1 MRKPLLIPALS
12 LCLFAATNA
21 THAQTPSQTPATT
34 PAPQAGASLADQG
47 ITANLALGDVT
58 SIDAANMTLVVKTKA
73 GDITVICNDKTEYK
87 QAKPGATNLKDAEPI
102 TLAGV
107 GVGDRVIAR
116 GKVSDDHKFVPARQ
130 LIVMTKAA
138 IAQKQEHD
146 RAEWQRRGIVGNVT
160 ALNPDT
166 KEITVMTR
174 GREGQKPVIVAAGK
188 KVQYRRYAPDS
199 VKFDDAKAS
208 TFAELK
214 VGDEVRALG
223 EKSADGARLTAE
235 EVVTGAFRMVGG
247 TITAVNAATGEIS
260 IKNLQNGQPLT
271 VVVNKD
277 SMMRRIPAEMAQML
291 AMQAQR
297 RAAAQA
303 AGGGGAAGA
312 GTNAGGTPIP
322 PGGQGGQSPRP
333 GGEGGGMGIGTGGGR
348 RMGGGDFQEMFER
361 LPAITLTE
369 LKAGDAIAVNSTT
382 GVDPTRVT
390 AIRLAAGI
398 EPLLAARPATPQGQG
413 GRGGA
418 SPNLNIPGLDGGIGL
433 P

>member
-1 MRKPLLIPALS
+1 MIPALS
-12 LCLFAATNA
+12 LCLFAGAHATL
-21 THAQTPSQTPATT
+21 AQTPSQTPATT
-34 PAPQAGASLADQG
+34 TVPQAGASLADQG
-47 ITANLALGDVT
+47 ITPNLALGDVT
-58 SIDAANMTLVVKTKA
+58 SIDAANMTMVVKTKA

-116 GKVSDDHKFVPARQ
+116 GKVSDDKKFVPARQ

-160 ALNPDT
+160 ALNADT

-174 GREGQKPVIVAAGK
+174 GREGQKPVIVAAGE

-214 VGDEVRALG
+214 VGDELRALG
-223 EKSADGARLTAE
+223 EKSPDGSRLTAE

-260 IKNLQNGQPLT
+260 VKNLQNGQPLT

-291 AMQAQR
+291 AMTAQR

-303 AGGGGAAGA
+303 GGGASP
-312 GTNAGGTPIP
+312 AGGAASMP
-322 PGGQGGQSPRP
+322 PSGPAGGQPPR
-333 GGEGGGMGIGTGGGR
+333 GVEGGPAGMNGGR

-361 LPAITLTE
+361 LPVITLGE
-369 LKAGDAIAVNSTT
+369 LKPGDAIAVNSTT